1 MEWAEC
7 ETVHT
12 IEIIK
17 MMSNTAITIQKANQ
31 QVIWSSDIR
40 SKDTV
45 LQKGINTEKCEN
57 RTVGK
62 VATSHPNNATLR
74 RTKCQK
80 FQNHNRRKQHSTSSS
95 TQRGIHR
102 VSNIIFFFK
111 TKRDTKFKRTTFL
124 GATEA
129 SSTRFKLVVH
139 SIVSQRV
146 MAKQRH
152 RLELT
157 NLQRTLHLQ
166 EWWHGG
172 TLWINKQQQHR
183 SREIAHRRHTIFRW
197 I

>member
-146 MAKQRH
+146 MANKTPFG
-152 RLELT
+152 T
-157 NLQRTLHLQ
+157 NKFAAYPPFTK
-166 EWWHGG
+166 WWHGG
-172 TLWINKQQQHR
+172 TLWINKQQHR
-183 SREIAHRRHTIFRW
+183 SREIVHRRHTI
-197 I
+197 

>member
-31 QVIWSSDIR
+31 QVIWSSDPVQR
-40 SKDTV
+40 HRPPKGGEHRKMRESHSGKSGHFSSQQCHSQKDKMSKFPES
-45 LQKGINTEKCEN
+45 QQ
-57 RTVGK
+57 
-62 VATSHPNNATLR
+62 
-74 RTKCQK
+74 TKTT
-80 FQNHNRRKQHSTSSS
+80 QHEQQHTAWHSQS
-95 TQRGIHR
+95 
-102 VSNIIFFFK
+102 VKYYFFFK

-146 MAKQRH
+146 MANKTPFG
-152 RLELT
+152 T
-157 NLQRTLHLQ
+157 NKFAAYPPFTK
-166 EWWHGG
+166 WWHGG
-172 TLWINKQQQHR
+172 TLWINKQQHR
-183 SREIAHRRHTIFRW
+183 SREIVHRRHTI
-197 I
+197 